1 MLPCFPPSA
10 RRALY
15 QPVQAAR
22 PKIIDCLKGY
32 SPALFMAD
40 LGAGVTVGI
49 VALPLAIGFGIASGV
64 TPAQGL
70 WTAIIAGLIISLLGG
85 SRVQIGGPTGA
96 FVPILSGI
104 VAMYGYSGLALATV
118 MAGVFLVTMGVC
130 KAGNLIKF
138 IPYPVIAGFTSGI
151 AVIIFTGQLKE
162 FLGLSIKMPRHTP
175 EQMAA
180 VVTHL
185 AEANWRAVA
194 MGAIALACLLLWP
207 RKWRAVPPS
216 IIAVMVPTLLVWL
229 LKLNVHTIGSEFGGI
244 PSGLPRLQ
252 MPAFSFQEIHE
263 LMIPAMT
270 IAMLGAIE
278 SLLSAMVADGMIG
291 DRHDSNQELV
301 AQGIA
306 NIACPLFGG
315 IPATGAIART
325 ATNIRSGGRTPV
337 AGIIHSITL
346 LVVVLVAAPLAQ
358 DIPLASLSAVL
369 FVVAYKMGEW
379 DNFPELARTTRSDF
393 SVLLIT
399 FGLTVFFDLT
409 VAVGAG
415 LAIAITLFVR
425 RMEEI
430 AQVRLVTPE
439 TDLEMGGDSIR
450 RQEIPEGVLVFRIEG
465 PFFFGVAEKLEY
477 ALERSRAVPRVLIFR
492 VRNVPAMDASGL
504 RALEHAWEKF
514 RRRNTH
520 VVLSGVQPQPM
531 KILLRSGLLDRI
543 ELENICAN
551 LDEALTRAR
560 AILAADP
567 AP

>member
-1 MLPCFPPSA
+1 MIRAS
-10 RRALY
+10 RRRRRVLF
-15 QPVQAAR
+15 VHLAR
-22 PKIIDCLKGY
+22 PKIFDCLKGY
-32 SPALFMAD
+32 SLALLMSD

-64 TPAQGL
+64 TPGQGL
-70 WTAIIAGLIISLLGG
+70 WTAIIAGVLVSALGG

-96 FVPILSGI
+96 FVPILAGI
-104 VAMYGYSGLALATV
+104 VASFGYAGLAVATV
-118 MAGVFLVTMGVC
+118 MAGIFLVIMGLC

-151 AVIIFTGQLKE
+151 AVIIFAGQMKE
-162 FLGLSIKMPRHTP
+162 FLGLSMKMPRHTP
-175 EQMAA
+175 EQIVA
-180 VVTHL
+180 VATHL
-185 AEANWRAVA
+185 GEANGMAVA
-194 MGAIALACLLLWP
+194 LGAMALAILILWP
-207 RKWRAVPPS
+207 RRWRAVPPS
-216 IIAVMVPTLLVWL
+216 IVAVIVPTVLVVVF
-229 LKLNVHTIGSEFGGI
+229 KLHVHTIGSEFGGI
-244 PSGLPRLQ
+244 PAGFPRLQ
-252 MPAFSFQEIHE
+252 FPRIDFQQIHE

-270 IAMLGAIE
+270 IAILGAIE

-306 NIACPLFGG
+306 NIVCPLFGG

-325 ATNIRSGGRTPV
+325 ATNIRNGGRTPV
-337 AGIIHSITL
+337 AGIVHSLTL
-346 LVVVLVAAPLAQ
+346 LVVVLAAAPLAKY
-358 DIPLASLSAVL
+358 IPLTSLSAVL

-393 SVLLIT
+393 AVLLIT

-415 LAIAITLFVR
+415 MAIAIALFVK

-430 AQVRLVTPE
+430 AQVKLVTPE
-439 TDLEMGGDSIR
+439 TDVEIGTGSIR
-450 RQEIPEGVLVFRIEG
+450 KQEIPPEVLVFRIEG

-504 RALEHAWEKF
+504 RALEHTWEKF
-514 RRRNTH
+514 HRRSTQL
-520 VVLSGVQPQPM
+520 VLCGIQPQPM
-531 KILLRSGLLDRI
+531 KILLRSGLADRI
-543 ELENICAN
+543 GLDNICPN
-551 LDEALTRAR
+551 IDEALIRAR
-560 AILAADP
+560 AILAGS
-567 AP
+567 